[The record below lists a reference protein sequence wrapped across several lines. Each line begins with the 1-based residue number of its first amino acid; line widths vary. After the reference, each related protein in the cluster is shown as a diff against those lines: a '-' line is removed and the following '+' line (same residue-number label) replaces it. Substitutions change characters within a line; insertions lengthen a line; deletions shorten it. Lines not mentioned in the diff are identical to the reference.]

1 MGHELSKIL
10 IFNEVVQLIAQK
22 NHISL
27 AEARDIFYNSKTV
40 LCFDD
45 DSLGLYGESPLHIY
59 SLFQEEI
66 ELKR

>member
-1 MGHELSKIL
+1 MTHELSKTL

-27 AEARDIFYNSKTV
+27 DEARDIFYSSKTV

-45 DSLGLYGESPLHIY
+45 DTLGLYGESPLYIF
-59 SLFQEEI
+59 SLFEEEN
-66 ELKR
+66 ELRQ

>member
-27 AEARDIFYNSKTV
+27 DEARDIFYNSKTV

-66 ELKR
+66 KLRQ

>member
-1 MGHELSKIL
+1 MAHELSKTL

-27 AEARDIFYNSKTV
+27 DEARDIFYSSKTV

-45 DSLGLYGESPLHIY
+45 DSLGLYGESPLYIF
-59 SLFQEEI
+59 SLFQEEN
-66 ELKR
+66 ELRQ